1 MNQYSS
7 NSGSFPVFID
17 GTSSANS
24 SAFEESTAP
33 CDNLASIQRNW
44 ILVSPAKVKIEPS
57 PSRNL
62 KERLQFRE
70 SLIEEKRRK
79 S

>member
-1 MNQYSS
+1 MNQYNS

-24 SAFEESTAP
+24 SGFEESTAP

-44 ILVSPAKVKIEPS
+44 ILVSPTKMQDRTDPSAESDEVRPVSREPA
-57 PSRNL
+57 
-62 KERLQFRE
+62 
-70 SLIEEKRRK
+70 
-79 S
+79 

>member
-24 SAFEESTAP
+24 SGFEESTAP
-33 CDNLASIQRNW
+33 CDNLASIQKNW
-44 ILVSPAKVKIEPS
+44 ILVSPAKVLDRSNPSAEPEDA
-57 PSRNL
+57 PAIAP
-62 KERLQFRE
+62 E
-70 SLIEEKRRK
+70 SV
-79 S
+79 

>member
-7 NSGSFPVFID
+7 NSASFPVFID

-44 ILVSPAKVKIEPS
+44 ILVSPSNVQDRINPSAKP
-57 PSRNL
+57 
-62 KERLQFRE
+62 
-70 SLIEEKRRK
+70 EEAPVVLPKTA
-79 S
+79 

>member
-7 NSGSFPVFID
+7 NSASFPVFID

-24 SAFEESTAP
+24 SGFEESTAP

-44 ILVSPAKVKIEPS
+44 ILVSPSKLQEPTS
-57 PSRNL
+57 PSSEPNDAPG
-62 KERLQFRE
+62 
-70 SLIEEKRRK
+70 SLRK
-79 S
+79 SADEE

>member
-24 SAFEESTAP
+24 SGFEESTAP

-44 ILVSPAKVKIEPS
+44 ILVSPSKLQDQTHPVTEPEGAVAI
-57 PSRNL
+57 PRVPA
-62 KERLQFRE
+62 
-70 SLIEEKRRK
+70 
-79 S
+79 

>member
-7 NSGSFPVFID
+7 NSASFPVFID

-44 ILVSPAKVKIEPS
+44 ILVSPAKVKDRTQPVTEPEGAVAI
-57 PSRNL
+57 P
-62 KERLQFRE
+62 RE
-70 SLIEEKRRK
+70 PD
-79 S
+79 